1 MMAALRWWRVR
12 LLDATRAAA
21 AAASMLAL
29 ATGVFAAD
37 PPPAATA
44 APAPPAGAS
53 AVPGAAPA
61 PAPAAAPTIAT
72 APASV
77 TPDGNERLQIADPY
91 LELRTGPGRGFPVF
105 HVAQRGEWIEI
116 ELRHTDWYRIRT
128 ENGKVGWAT
137 RQQLETTLTAG
148 GVRKSFRDILLDDY
162 LSRKVQMGAAWGHF
176 KSEPMLK
183 LYADYRMS
191 ETLSLE
197 GTLGQVQGVFS
208 GTDFWHFDV
217 IAEPW
222 SDRRISPFLGVGVGR
237 FKNFPNQSLVG
248 ATNTN
253 ANMGTAVIGVRY
265 HLTDRFVLRA
275 DYTLYTAFLS
285 DTRTSEFR
293 AWTLGVAFFF

>member
-1 MMAALRWWRVR
+1 MMTRLRTWRVR
-12 LLDATRAAA
+12 LLDAAC
-21 AAASMLAL
+21 
-29 ATGVFAAD
+29 
-37 PPPAATA
+37 AATA
-44 APAPPAGAS
+44 AMS
-53 AVPGAAPA
+53 MLVLAAPA
-61 PAPAAAPTIAT
+61 QAADAPASAASAPSSSASAAQGTTPAAPTAAL
-72 APASV
+72 APPS
-77 TPDGNERLQIADPY
+77 TPDGNEWLQIADAY
-91 LELRTGPGRGFPVF
+91 IEMRTGPGRGFPVF
-105 HVAQRGEWIEI
+105 FVVQRGDWVEV
-116 ELRHTDWYRIRT
+116 ELRHTDWYRVRT
-128 ENGKVGWAT
+128 QDGKVGWVT

-148 GVRKSFRDILLDDY
+148 GGRKSFRDILLDDY
-162 LSRKVQMGAAWGHF
+162 LTRKFQLGAAWGHF

-183 LYADYRMS
+183 LYANYRLS

-208 GTDFWHFDV
+208 GTDFWHIDV

-275 DYTLYTAFLS
+275 DYGLYTAFLS
-285 DTRTSEFR
+285 DTRISEFR